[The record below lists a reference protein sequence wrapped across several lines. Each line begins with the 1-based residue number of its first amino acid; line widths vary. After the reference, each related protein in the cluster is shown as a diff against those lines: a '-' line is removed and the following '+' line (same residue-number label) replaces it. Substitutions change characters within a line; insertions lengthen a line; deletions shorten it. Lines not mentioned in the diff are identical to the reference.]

1 MYLMQSLSQTLCHS
15 DEVPLNPVPLNQT
28 SSQVLTAS
36 TRQDCWTY
44 LDPCWESS
52 LWFSMLSSLLPG
64 SHFLPLFLIYS
75 LSTLFSFFLRKYM
88 WQVYFWNLENV
99 FTWLTNHAWLIV
111 WLGIEFL
118 VSDHCFSDVSRCLF
132 HCLLA
137 YSVIVEKYNIA
148 LISNLFVICFFS
160 LEGFRSFFLSWML
173 WNSIMMCLSI
183 GHFLFVGY
191 MLQTGSLNL
200 SFIES
205 GLLLT
210 SIGMK
215 RWKREVHNIFQWVTI
230 RNHNKVRGGTPLFFS
245 FSFFLFLVPYSYWS
259 SDGWM
264 CRENI
269 FR

>member
-1 MYLMQSLSQTLCHS
+1 MKFLSTQFLSIRQVLRFSLPAPGRTAGLTLTLVGI
-15 DEVPLNPVPLNQT
+15 VPFDSLCWVLYFPVPI
-28 SSQVLTAS
+28 
-36 TRQDCWTY
+36 
-44 LDPCWESS
+44 SS
-52 LWFSMLSSLLPG
+52 LFSWFI
-64 SHFLPLFLIYS
+64 LFPHYS
-75 LSTLFSFFLRKYM
+75 VFSWENTCGKYI
-88 WQVYFWNLENV
+88 FWNLGNV

-245 FSFFLFLVPYSYWS
+245 FSGTLLLLVQW
-259 SDGWM
+259 WLNVQ
-264 CRENI
+264 RKH
-269 FR
+269 F